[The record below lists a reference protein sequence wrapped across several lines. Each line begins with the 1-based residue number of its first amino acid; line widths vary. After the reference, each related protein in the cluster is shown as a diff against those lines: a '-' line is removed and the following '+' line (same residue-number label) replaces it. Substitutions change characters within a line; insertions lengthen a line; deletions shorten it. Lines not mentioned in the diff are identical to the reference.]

1 MQAEATRLAKE
12 WKEETDPLKKAQL
25 FALLTQKNQVIKELQ
40 REIKKDPVYDI
51 FSRERADELADIVK
65 NIFHGKSSFFS

>member
-25 FALLTQKNQVIKELQ
+25 FALLTQKNQAIKELQ
-40 REIKKDPVYDI
+40 REIKKHVRI
-51 FSRERADELADIVK
+51 SFKIRERE
-65 NIFHGKSSFFS
+65 FFALFYFPYF